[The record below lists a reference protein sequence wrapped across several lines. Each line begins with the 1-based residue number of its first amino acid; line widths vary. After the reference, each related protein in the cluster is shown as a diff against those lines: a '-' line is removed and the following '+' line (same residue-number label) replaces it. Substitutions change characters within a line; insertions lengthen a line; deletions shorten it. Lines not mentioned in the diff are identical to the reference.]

1 MRRTVIAAVLGAL
14 CGAFFM
20 PAAHAQAFLR
30 NDRFDADIR
39 RAVKLHLPAQDWRM
53 WKAQLAAESR
63 LNPTVRSPVGAEGI
77 AQFMPATFDEIV
89 RSMGRDPKLVNRQ
102 MAGLS
107 IEAGAF
113 YMGRLLRQWTGWS
126 GVTGRDAYEHAI
138 ASYNCGSGNTLKA
151 WRRCE
156 RPRAWDDTVRCL
168 PQVTGKHAAE
178 TRTYVVRI
186 RSYYAALL
194 LM

>member
-1 MRRTVIAAVLGAL
+1 MRAPLAALIGVLL
-14 CGAFFM
+14 GAFFV
-20 PAAHAQAFLR
+20 PGAQAQSFLR
-30 NDRFDADIR
+30 NERFDSDIR
-39 RAVKLHLPAQDWRM
+39 RAVKLYLPAQDWRW
-53 WKAQLAAESR
+53 WKAQLAAESQ
-63 LNPTVRSPVGAEGI
+63 LKPHVRSPVGAEGI

-89 RSMGRDPKLVNRQ
+89 RLMGRDPKSVNRQ
-102 MAGLS
+102 MAGFS

-113 YMGRLLRQWTGWS
+113 YMQRLARQWIGWS
-126 GVTGRDAYEHAI
+126 GVSGHDAYEHAI

-156 RPRAWDDTVRCL
+156 RPRAWDETVKCL
-168 PQVTGKHAAE
+168 PQVTGKHAVE